1 GVPHRRSDHRL
12 DRAGPGDHPYRPAA
26 GDRRD
31 APGARG
37 RARPRSAGARAHG
50 GHLQRCSGPGGIRS
64 AHVRWQGYSRP
75 RPAEVELGHASR
87 ASTVHRISAHLRDH
101 VHLRRGAHR
110 QSRASAHT
118 IGHGDPG
125 ALRGGRGHR
134 SLLSSISC
142 GDLGSAGCDVR
153 APRRRARRPRGGVA
167 LKRDAMASLY
177 DYLDSGNGYKVR
189 LLLAQLERPY
199 RWIELDIMEG
209 RTRTPGFLSKNPNG
223 RIPTLELDDGACIAE
238 SNAILWY
245 IAEGTAFVPD
255 DRIGRAQALQWM
267 FFE

>member
-1 GVPHRRSDHRL
+1 
-12 DRAGPGDHPYRPAA
+12 
-26 GDRRD
+26 
-31 APGARG
+31 
-37 RARPRSAGARAHG
+37 
-50 GHLQRCSGPGGIRS
+50 
-64 AHVRWQGYSRP
+64 
-75 RPAEVELGHASR
+75 
-87 ASTVHRISAHLRDH
+87 
-101 VHLRRGAHR
+101 
-110 QSRASAHT
+110 
-118 IGHGDPG
+118 
-125 ALRGGRGHR
+125 
-134 SLLSSISC
+134 
-142 GDLGSAGCDVR
+142 
-153 APRRRARRPRGGVA
+153 
-167 LKRDAMASLY
+167 MASLY

-267 FFE
+267 FFEQYSHEPYVATPRFIVKHLPPDSPRRGELPHRLAQGRAALTVMDGHLKARPFFVGARYSIADIALYAYTHVAHEGGHDLAPYPSVRAWLARVAAQPRHIPITWRPPEDG